1 MVCVNAKNIRNKE
14 SHDYL
19 DRNKIISEKYF
30 RELFNKLFTEIQG
43 FLPSFSHSYS
53 FRMIG
58 GKEKILGEYI

>member
-1 MVCVNAKNIRNKE
+1 MRNKE

-19 DRNKIISEKYF
+19 VHYAIISEKYF

-43 FLPSFSHSYS
+43 FLFTEIQGFLTSFSHSYS

-58 GKEKILGEYI
+58 GKEKY